1 VGPLLQALNEQ
12 VDATRAIV
20 TFALIM
26 ARVMAIIVL
35 VPYLGG
41 KNAPPEVKMGIGVTL
56 TLILWPTVLANVSG
70 DVPMGPLGFIVMM
83 LKETFIG
90 LAIGFVAAE
99 IFYTVE
105 LAGQLIDMLRG
116 ANQIQTLVP
125 QITER
130 SSAFGNLQYQ
140 LLVAL
145 FLSVDLHHVFIA
157 ALFES
162 FVAVP
167 INEFPRMSAG
177 FWPFVDLMMRITA
190 DVLLIAVALAM
201 PVGIV
206 CLIIETAFGLLNRV
220 APQINAYFMAFPA
233 KVMAGVMVF
242 FLATQMII
250 EQMMRHAA
258 GMLERVNQAIDL
270 LQ

>member
-1 VGPLLQALNEQ
+1 MPELLQALNQQ
-12 VDATRAIV
+12 VDATKAIV

-26 ARVMAIIVL
+26 ARVMAIVVL

-56 TLILWPTVLANVSG
+56 TMILWPTVLSNVSG
-70 DVPMGPLGFIVMM
+70 ELPLSALGFVLMM

-99 IFYTVE
+99 VFYTVE

-116 ANQIQTLVP
+116 ANQIQTMVP

-140 LLVAL
+140 LLIAL
-145 FLSVDLHHVFIA
+145 FLSVDLHHVFLT

-190 DVLLIAVALAM
+190 DVLLIAVSLAM

-206 CLIIETAFGLLNRV
+206 CLIVETAFGLLNRV

-233 KVMAGVMVF
+233 KVMAGCMVY
-242 FLATQMII
+242 FLAASMIVD
-250 EQMMRHAA
+250 EMMKHSVS
-258 GMLERVNQAIDL
+258 MLERVHQVIDL
-270 LQ
+270 FQ

>member
-1 VGPLLQALNEQ
+1 MPAFLQALNEQ
-12 VDATRAIV
+12 VDATKAIV

-26 ARVMAIIVL
+26 ARVMAIVIL

-41 KNAPPEVKMGIGVTL
+41 KNAPPEVKMGVGVTL
-56 TLILWPTVLANVSG
+56 TMILWPTVLANVSG
-70 DVPMGPLGFIVMM
+70 ELPLSPVAFVVMM

-116 ANQIQTLVP
+116 ANQIQTMVP

-140 LLVAL
+140 LLIAL
-145 FLSVDLHHVFIA
+145 FLSVDLHHVFIG

-162 FVAVP
+162 YVAVP
-167 INEFPRMSAG
+167 INELPRMSAG
-177 FWPFVDLMMRITA
+177 FFPFVDLLMRITA
-190 DVLLIAVALAM
+190 DVLLIAVSLAM
-201 PVGIV
+201 PIGIV
-206 CLIIETAFGLLNRV
+206 CLIVETAFGLLNRV

-233 KVMAGVMVF
+233 KVMAGCMVY
-242 FLATQMII
+242 FLAASMIVD
-250 EQMMRHAA
+250 EMMRHAVA
-258 GMLERVNQAIDL
+258 MLERVQQVIDL

>member
-1 VGPLLQALNEQ
+1 MPQLLQALNEQ
-12 VDATRAIV
+12 IDATRAIV

-26 ARVMAIIVL
+26 ARVMAIVTL

-41 KNAPPEVKMGIGVTL
+41 RNAPAEVKMGIGITL
-56 TLILWPTVLANVSG
+56 TLILWPTVLANSG
-70 DVPMGPLGFIVMM
+70 DVPLGPLSFIVMM

-105 LAGQLIDMLRG
+105 LSGQLIDMLRG
-116 ANQIQTLVP
+116 ANQIQTMVP

-140 LLVAL
+140 LLIAL
-145 FLSVDLHHVFIA
+145 FLSVDLHHVFIN

-190 DVLLIAVALAM
+190 DVLLIAVTLAM

-242 FLATQMII
+242 FLAAQMII
-250 EQMMRHAA
+250 EQMMAHSA
-258 GMLERVNQAIDL
+258 GMLERVHQVIDL

>member
-1 VGPLLQALNEQ
+1 MPQVLSALYET
-12 VDATRAIV
+12 VDQTRALV

-26 ARVMAIIVL
+26 ARIMAIVIL

-56 TLILWPTVLANVSG
+56 SLILWPTVLANAT
-70 DVPMGPLGFIVMM
+70 GPLPIAPLMFVLMM
-83 LKETFIG
+83 LKEVFIG
-90 LAIGFVAAE
+90 LVIGFVAAE

-105 LAGQLIDMLRG
+105 MSGQLIDMLRG
-116 ANQIQTLVP
+116 ANQIQTMVP
-125 QITER
+125 EITER

-140 LLVAL
+140 LLLAL
-145 FLSVDLHHVFIA
+145 FLSLDLHHVFIN

-162 FVAVP
+162 YVALP
-167 INEFPRMSAG
+167 INELPGLSAG
-177 FWPFVDLMMRITA
+177 FFPLVDLIMRITA
-190 DVLLIAVALAM
+190 DVLIIAVAMTM

-206 CLIIETAFGLLNRV
+206 CLIVETAFGLLNRV

-233 KVMAGVMVF
+233 KVMAGILIF
-242 FLATQMII
+242 FVASQMIV
-250 EQMMRHAA
+250 EQMLRHAV
-258 GMLERVNQAIDL
+258 GMLERVQQVIDV

>member
-1 VGPLLQALNEQ
+1 VPAFLQALNEQ
-12 VDATRAIV
+12 VDATKAIV
-20 TFALIM
+20 AFSLIM
-26 ARVMAIIVL
+26 ARVMAIVVL

-56 TLILWPTVLANVSG
+56 TMILWPTVLANVTG
-70 DVPMGPLGFIVMM
+70 DLPLSPLGFVAMM

-105 LAGQLIDMLRG
+105 LSGQLIDMLRG
-116 ANQIQTLVP
+116 ANQIQTMVP

-140 LLVAL
+140 MLIAL
-145 FLSVDLHHVFIA
+145 FLSLDLHHVFIN

-162 FVAVP
+162 YVAVP

-190 DVLLIAVALAM
+190 DVLLIAVTLAM

-206 CLIIETAFGLLNRV
+206 CLIVETAFGLLNRV

-233 KVMAGVMVF
+233 KVMAGCMVY
-242 FLATQMII
+242 FLAASMIV
-250 EQMMRHAA
+250 EEMMKYAV
-258 GMLERVNQAIDL
+258 GMLERVHQVVDL

>member
-1 VGPLLQALNEQ
+1 MPEFLKALNEQ
-12 VDATRAIV
+12 VDATKAIV

-26 ARVMAIIVL
+26 ARVMAIVVL

-41 KNAPPEVKMGIGVTL
+41 KNAPPEVKMGIGATL
-56 TLILWPTVLANVSG
+56 TMILWPTVLSNVT
-70 DVPMGPLGFIVMM
+70 GPLPLAPLAFVLMM

-99 IFYTVE
+99 VFYVVE
-105 LAGQLIDMLRG
+105 LSGQLIDMLRG
-116 ANQIQTLVP
+116 ANQIQTMVP

-140 LLVAL
+140 MLIAL
-145 FLSVDLHHVFIA
+145 FLSLDLHHVFIG

-162 FVAVP
+162 YVAVP
-167 INEFPRMSAG
+167 INEFPRLGAG
-177 FWPFVDLMMRITA
+177 FWPFIDLLMRVTA
-190 DVLLIAVALAM
+190 DVLLVGVSLAV

-206 CLIIETAFGLLNRV
+206 CLIVETAFGLLNRV
-220 APQINAYFMAFPA
+220 APQINAYFMAMPA
-233 KVMAGVMVF
+233 KVIAGCMVY
-242 FLATQMII
+242 FL
-250 EQMMRHAA
+250 AA
-258 GMLERVNQAIDL
+258 GMIIDEMMKHSVVLLERVHQVIDL